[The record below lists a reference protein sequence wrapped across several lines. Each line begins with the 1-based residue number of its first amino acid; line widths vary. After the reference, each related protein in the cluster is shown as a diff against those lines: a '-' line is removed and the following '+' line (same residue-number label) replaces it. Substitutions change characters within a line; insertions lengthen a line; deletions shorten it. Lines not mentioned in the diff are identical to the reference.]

1 MTIRFAVI
9 GLNHNHIYGQVKCLV
24 NAGAEFVSYYAPE
37 PELVA
42 EFAPHYPQAKLA
54 RSEEEILE
62 DGSIQVIASA
72 GIPSDRAPLG
82 IRVMQHGK
90 DYMVDKPGFTTLEQL
105 ADVRRVHE
113 ETGRIYSVYFS
124 ERFANPST
132 VKAGELVHAG
142 AIGRVI
148 QTLGIG
154 PHRMFGHVQRPE
166 WFFQRARFGGILND
180 IGSHQVDQFFY
191 FTGSTDAEIV
201 ASQAGNMNHPDYP
214 EVEDFGDM
222 MLTSDK
228 ATGYIRVD
236 WFTPDGL
243 GTWGDGRLFL
253 QGTDGYIEL
262 RKYKD
267 IGGRP
272 GENHL
277 FMVDNKGIQYID
289 CNNVPMPYGPQF
301 LNDVRDRTETAV
313 THEHTFRVSEI
324 ALQAQ
329 AQARRLP
336 SWN

>member
-24 NAGAEFVSYYAPE
+24 DASAEFVSYYAPE
-37 PELVA
+37 ADLIA
-42 EFAPHYPQAKLA
+42 EFAAHYPQVKLA
-54 RSEEEILE
+54 HSAEEILE
-62 DGSIQVIASA
+62 DETIQIVASA

-82 IRVMQHGK
+82 VRVMQHGK

-105 ADVRRVHE
+105 AEVRRVQQ

-124 ERFANPST
+124 ERFSNAAT

-154 PHRMFGHVQRPE
+154 PHRMFGHVQRPD
-166 WFFQRARFGGILND
+166 WFFKRDRFGGILND

-201 ASQAGNMNHPDYP
+201 SSQVGNMNHPTYP

-222 MLTSDK
+222 TLTSDR

-253 QGTDGYIEL
+253 MGTDGYIEL
-262 RKYKD
+262 RKYRD
-267 IGGRP
+267 IGGRA

-289 CNNVPMPYGPQF
+289 CNDVPLTFGPLF
-301 LNDVRDRTETAV
+301 LDDVINRTETAM
-313 THEHTFRVSEI
+313 TQEHCFRVSEI
-324 ALQAQ
+324 AMQAQ
-329 AQARRLP
+329 AQARRLQ
-336 SWN
+336 SKH